1 MRRWPHHQAAR
12 GAQAAAEL
20 ERGTLTT
27 ITRPEQPDV
36 LSEEF
41 AKDPHK
47 YYKIMRDHFPV
58 LHHEVSGYYFVS
70 RYEDVARIYKDST
83 GFSNENY
90 GFQMEPVIGKTLIQ
104 MGGREHTVNRQLV
117 TPALRGNYLE
127 ELLPQVDELATE
139 MIDVFRQDGRVDLVE
154 HFTKWFPINVIVRM
168 LDLPREDLPK
178 FHDWYSSLMAFLSN
192 LTNDPEIHAWGMR
205 TREEYPAYILPI
217 IAERRRNPGTD
228 LISRLTQAEIDGEQF
243 SDEQIKALI
252 GLLLIAGGETTDKS
266 IASTIKYLIQHPD
279 QLEAVRS
286 DPSLATRAL
295 VETLRFHPPVQ
306 IILRTATA
314 DIELSGT
321 TIPAGSVV
329 ACVNGAA
336 NRDERRFE
344 NPDEYNIFREDVNV
358 RQAFA
363 GSADHIAFALGR
375 HFCVG
380 SLLAKREAETAINQ
394 ILAAMPD
401 IRFAD
406 DVEPVDTGL
415 FTRGPARLDVEW
427 TPVS

>member
-1 MRRWPHHQAAR
+1 M
-12 GAQAAAEL
+12 
-20 ERGTLTT
+20 TT
-27 ITRPEQPDV
+27 TPTTVPEKPDV
-36 LSEEF
+36 LSAEF
-41 AKDPHK
+41 ARDPHT
-47 YYKIMRDHFPV
+47 YYKIMRDFYPV

-70 RYEDVARIYKDST
+70 RYEDVARIYKDSV

-90 GFQMEPVIGKTLIQ
+90 AFQMEPVIGKTVIQ
-104 MGGREHTVNRQLV
+104 MGGREHAINRQLI

-139 MIDVFRQDGRVDLVE
+139 MIDKFRTAGRVNLAED
-154 HFTKWFPINVIVRM
+154 FTKWFPINVIVKM

-178 FHDWYSSLMAFLSN
+178 FHEWYSSLMAFLAN

-205 TREEYPAYILPI
+205 TQQEYPAYILPI

-228 LISRLTQAEIDGEQF
+228 LISRLTQAEINDEQF

-266 IASTIKYLIQHPD
+266 IASTLKYLIMHPE
-279 QLEAVRS
+279 QLEAVRQ

-295 VETLRFHPPVQ
+295 VETLRYHPPVQ
-306 IILRTATA
+306 IILRTTTDDVEVA
-314 DIELSGT
+314 GT
-321 TIPAGSVV
+321 VIPVGSVV
-329 ACVNGAA
+329 GCVNGAA
-336 NRDERRFE
+336 NRDERRFDD
-344 NPDEYNIFREDVNV
+344 PDTYNIFRADINI

-406 DVEPVDTGL
+406 GIEPTDAGL
-415 FTRGPARLDVEW
+415 FTRGPESLIVEF
-427 TPVS
+427 TPAS